1 MKKRYKKNLFSYCRK
16 SATEKFLNKIFLFND
31 YFTKRKATDTPP
43 VPTASLPSSTATG
56 DMRSEVLEVNP
67 ELVEMAFQNLQ
78 TASKQKFYKALQAAV
93 PKNTAKAN
101 QPKWAEYKNWCTKHI
116 VHEFDKDPVA
126 MNGPEKRAQT
136 NRERCKVTKHN
147 AFMFIITEVCISNDF
162 GFMMSI

>member
-1 MKKRYKKNLFSYCRK
+1 MFSYCRK

-31 YFTKRKATDTPP
+31 YFTKRKVTDTPP

-56 DMRSEVLEVNP
+56 DMRSEVLEMNP

-78 TASKQKFYKALQAAV
+78 AASKQKFYKALQAAV

-147 AFMFIITEVCISNDF
+147 AFTFIITEVCISNDF